1 MKYVNKKTVFI
12 SVAVLILLC
21 LTTFLVWYFFFNKKT
36 PIKEVNPIYKELNK
50 PYTGSST
57 LTRED
62 IIQELNKPYTGSSTV
77 TREEIINKIN
87 KIPKKHNE
95 KLSQ

>member
-21 LTTFLVWYFFFNKKT
+21 LTTFLIWYFFFNKKT
-36 PIKEVNPIYKELNK
+36 PNKAINPIYLEINK

-57 LTRED
+57 LTRDE
-62 IIQELNKPYTGSSTV
+62 IMTEINKPYTGSSTL
-77 TREEIINKIN
+77 TRDEIINKIN
-87 KIPKKHNE
+87 RKPKK
-95 KLSQ
+95 